1 MDMQKMMMQAQK
13 MQRDA
18 ALAQE
23 QVAAME
29 FSATAGGGM
38 VEATVTGDGVVKSLT
53 IDPDALDPEDV
64 DILQDTIVAAVN
76 DALAAANEKANEQIN
91 GALGNLN
98 LGGMDLSGLM

>member
-1 MDMQKMMMQAQK
+1 MDMQKMMMEAQK
-13 MQRDA
+13 MQRNA

-38 VEATVTGDGVVKSLT
+38 VEATVTGEGVVKSLT

-64 DILQDTIVAAVN
+64 DILQDTIVAAIN
-76 DALAAANEKANEQIN
+76 DALAEANEKANEQIN
-91 GALGNLN
+91 AAVGNLN
-98 LGGMDLSGLM
+98 LPGMNLAGLM

>member
-1 MDMQKMMMQAQK
+1 
-13 MQRDA
+13 
-18 ALAQE
+18 
-23 QVAAME
+23 
-29 FSATAGGGM
+29 M
-38 VEATVTGDGVVKSLT
+38 VEATVSGEGVVKSLT

>member
-1 MDMQKMMMQAQK
+1 MDMQKMMKEAQK
-13 MQRDA
+13 MQRNA

-23 QVAAME
+23 KVAAME

-38 VEATVTGDGVVKSLT
+38 VEATVTGAGVLKSLT

-76 DALAAANEKANEQIN
+76 DALAEANDKANEQMN
-91 GALGNLN
+91 AAVGNLN
-98 LGGMDLSGLM
+98 LNIPGFM

>member
-1 MDMQKMMMQAQK
+1 MMKEAQK
-13 MQRDA
+13 MQRNA

-23 QVAAME
+23 KVAAME

-38 VEATVTGDGVVKSLT
+38 VEATVTGAGVLKSLT

-76 DALAAANEKANEQIN
+76 DALAEANDKASEQMNAAV
-91 GALGNLN
+91 GNLN
-98 LGGMDLSGLM
+98 LNIPGFM

>member
-1 MDMQKMMMQAQK
+1 MMMEAQK
-13 MQRDA
+13 MQRNA

-23 QVAAME
+23 QVAAMD

-38 VEATVTGDGVVKSLT
+38 VEATVTGEGVVKSLT

-91 GALGNLN
+91 AAVGNLN
-98 LGGMDLSGLM
+98 LSGMNLAGLM

>member
-1 MDMQKMMMQAQK
+1 MDMQKMMKEAQK
-13 MQRDA
+13 MQRNA

-23 QVAAME
+23 KVAAME

-38 VEATVTGDGVVKSLT
+38 VEATVTGAGVLKSLT

-76 DALAAANEKANEQIN
+76 DALAEANDKASEQMNAAV
-91 GALGNLN
+91 GNLN
-98 LGGMDLSGLM
+98 LNIPGFM

>member
-1 MDMQKMMMQAQK
+1 MQKMMMEAQK
-13 MQRDA
+13 MQRNA

-38 VEATVTGDGVVKSLT
+38 VEATVTGEGVVKSLA

>member
-29 FSATAGGGM
+29 FSASAGGGM
-38 VEATVTGDGVVKSLT
+38 VEATVTGEGVVKSLA

>member
-1 MDMQKMMMQAQK
+1 MMQAQK

-29 FSATAGGGM
+29 FSASAGGGM
-38 VEATVTGDGVVKSLT
+38 VEATVTGEGVVKSLA

>member
-1 MDMQKMMMQAQK
+1 MDMQKMMMEAQK
-13 MQRDA
+13 MQRNA

-38 VEATVTGDGVVKSLT
+38 VEATVTGEGVVKSLT

-64 DILQDTIVAAVN
+64 DILQDTIVAAIN
-76 DALAAANEKANEQIN
+76 DALAEANEKANEQIN
-91 GALGNLN
+91 AAVGNLN
-98 LGGMDLSGLM
+98 LSGMNLAGLM

>member
-1 MDMQKMMMQAQK
+1 MMKEAQK
-13 MQRDA
+13 MQRNA

-23 QVAAME
+23 KVAAME

-38 VEATVTGDGVVKSLT
+38 VEATVTGAGVLKSLT

-76 DALAAANEKANEQIN
+76 DALAEANDKANEQMN
-91 GALGNLN
+91 AAVGNLN
-98 LGGMDLSGLM
+98 LNIPGFM

>member
-1 MDMQKMMMQAQK
+1 MDMQKMMKEAQK
-13 MQRDA
+13 MQRNA

-23 QVAAME
+23 KVAAME

-38 VEATVTGDGVVKSLT
+38 VEATVTGAGALKSLT

-76 DALAAANEKANEQIN
+76 DALAEANDKANEQMN
-91 GALGNLN
+91 AAVGNLN
-98 LGGMDLSGLM
+98 LNIPGFM

>member
-1 MDMQKMMMQAQK
+1 
-13 MQRDA
+13 MQRNA

-23 QVAAME
+23 KVAAME

-38 VEATVTGDGVVKSLT
+38 VEATVTGAGVLKSLT

-76 DALAAANEKANEQIN
+76 DALAEANDKASEQMNAAV
-91 GALGNLN
+91 GNLN
-98 LGGMDLSGLM
+98 LNIPGFM

>member
-18 ALAQE
+18 AIAQE
-23 QVAAME
+23 EVAAME
-29 FSATAGGGM
+29 FSASAGGGM
-38 VEATVTGDGVVKSLT
+38 VEATVSGEGFVKSLT
-53 IDPDALDPEDV
+53 LNPNALDPEDV

-76 DALAAANEKANEQIN
+76 DALAEANEKANEQIN

-98 LGGMDLSGLM
+98 IQGLNLAGLM

>member
-1 MDMQKMMMQAQK
+1 MDMQKMMMEAQK
-13 MQRDA
+13 MQRNA

-38 VEATVTGDGVVKSLT
+38 VEATVTGEGVVKSLT

-64 DILQDTIVAAVN
+64 DILQDTIVAAIN
-76 DALAAANEKANEQIN
+76 DALAKANEKANEQIN
-91 GALGNLN
+91 AAVGNLN
-98 LGGMDLSGLM
+98 LSGMNLAGLM

>member
-1 MDMQKMMMQAQK
+1 MDMQKMMKEAQK
-13 MQRDA
+13 MQRNA

-23 QVAAME
+23 KVAAME

-38 VEATVTGDGVVKSLT
+38 VEATVTGAGALKSLT

-76 DALAAANEKANEQIN
+76 DALAEANEKASEQMN
-91 GALGNLN
+91 AAVGNLN
-98 LGGMDLSGLM
+98 LNIPGFM

>member
-1 MDMQKMMMQAQK
+1 MDMQKMMMEAQK
-13 MQRDA
+13 MQRNA

-64 DILQDTIVAAVN
+64 DILQDTIMAAIN
-76 DALAAANEKANEQIN
+76 DALASANEKANEQIN
-91 GALGNLN
+91 SAIGNLN
-98 LGGMDLSGLM
+98 LNIPGLM

>member
-1 MDMQKMMMQAQK
+1 MDMQKMMMEAQK
-13 MQRDA
+13 MQRNA

-38 VEATVTGDGVVKSLT
+38 VEATVSGEGVVKSLT

-64 DILQDTIVAAVN
+64 DILQDTIVAAIN
-76 DALAAANEKANEQIN
+76 DALAEANEKANEQIN
-91 GALGNLN
+91 AAVGNLN
-98 LGGMDLSGLM
+98 LSGMNLAGLM

>member
-1 MDMQKMMMQAQK
+1 MMMEAQK
-13 MQRDA
+13 MQRNA

-38 VEATVTGDGVVKSLT
+38 VEATVTGEGVVKSLT

-64 DILQDTIVAAVN
+64 DILQDTIVAAIN
-76 DALAAANEKANEQIN
+76 DALAEANEKANEQIN
-91 GALGNLN
+91 AAVGNLN
-98 LGGMDLSGLM
+98 LSGMNLAGLM